1 MLSRDAEGIYWMSRY
16 MERAGHVARLVL
28 EQLQAVQDRPL
39 GAIERGWQRIYTAMD
54 RSPGGG
60 ELIAGGEDVD
70 EMLLDAF
77 TLVDDLAFEPSNPN
91 ALMSCMAQARE
102 NARQVRSVIS
112 HEMWSCL
119 NVAFLEKREVRLQD
133 IWIGQPQDFFRDA
146 ASTATTFSGI
156 ADATMYRDEVW
167 HFFLLGRSIERAQ
180 RHLALLDA
188 HIGLFPTGE
197 RHWVFD
203 WGSLLRVCEARGAF
217 RRVHSNEYPPE
228 TAVDF
233 LVADP
238 AHSGSIA
245 HALATV
251 ATACSVIG
259 GERQDEPAR
268 IVRRRVGRARA
279 LISYD
284 WPTRDAHD
292 DAATRAMLKAL
303 LQACLGF
310 HTDLEQA
317 YFRYAVRDLTA
328 GQSG

>member
-1 MLSRDAEGIYWMSRY
+1 MLSRDAEGVYWMSRY

-28 EQLQAVQDRPL
+28 EQLQALQDRPL
-39 GAIERGWQRIYTAMD
+39 GAIERGWQRIYAAMN

-60 ELIAGGEDVD
+60 ELIAGGEDID

-77 TLVDDLAFEPSNPN
+77 TLVDDLAFEPSNPD
-91 ALMSCMAQARE
+91 ALMTCLAQARE
-102 NARQVRSVIS
+102 NARQVRNVIS
-112 HEMWSCL
+112 REMWSCL
-119 NVAFLEKREVRLQD
+119 NVAFLDMRGVQLRD
-133 IWIGQPQDFFRDA
+133 IWIDRPHEFFRKA
-146 ASTATTFSGI
+146 AATTTTFSGI
-156 ADATMYRDEVW
+156 ADATMYRDDVW

-188 HIGLFPTGE
+188 HIGLFPTVE

-238 AHSGSIA
+238 ALSGSIA
-245 HALATV
+245 HVLATV
-251 ATACSVIG
+251 TTACDAIAG
-259 GERQDEPAR
+259 DRRDAPAAA
-268 IVRRRVGRARA
+268 VRRRVGRARA
-279 LISYD
+279 FVAYD
-284 WPTRDAHD
+284 WPTRTPHD
-292 DAATRAMLKAL
+292 DAATRAMLRTL
-303 LQACLGF
+303 SQACLAF

-317 YFRYAVRDLTA
+317 YFRYAVRDLSA
-328 GQSG
+328 GRAR